1 LARVVLGI
9 EALLADPPAWAA
21 TARVGLLT
29 NQGAVDAS
37 FRPTDE
43 QVAGLFGSR
52 LKALFSPQHGF
63 WSDKQDNMVESP
75 DARHPLLKI
84 RIFSLY
90 GQTRQPTAEMLGGL
104 DVLVV
109 DLQDVGCRV
118 YTYIQTLKLVVEAC
132 AEHGLKVV
140 VLDRPNPLGRS
151 IEGNLLEPSCF
162 SFVGLFALPMRHG
175 LTIGEMARLIK
186 AEGADCELEVV
197 AMCGYDPQAYF
208 EATGLKW
215 VIPSP
220 NMPLVETAMVYP
232 GQVLFEGTNISE
244 GRGTTRPFEIFGAPF
259 VDPYRLASR
268 MAEYALEGVFF
279 RPLYFE
285 PTFNKHAGK
294 LCGGL
299 QIHVLDRTIFR
310 PYRTSLAL
318 LQALAQ
324 LWPEETAFK
333 DPPYEYEFERRPLD
347 LILGRPDL
355 ADLVVSGRDLMEL
368 EEGWAGDL
376 AEYDRS
382 RQEYFLY

>member
-1 LARVVLGI
+1 MARVVLGI